1 MIFTYQPYPVRVV
14 FGYPLVDAVRKEI
27 IPVKE
32 RAVWIIASSRFDDL
46 VETLSENRLFP
57 IAGRSRDVVQHVPEE
72 IVKRE
77 VHVIK
82 KVRPDLLLSIGGGSA
97 TGLAKAIALEYPV
110 PIWAAPTTYSGSEM
124 TNIYGISSSGKK
136 IVGRDE
142 KVLPKTVFYDP
153 SLSENLPKGLAV
165 KSAMNAM
172 AHLIEA
178 VYSTNNNPFSYQNA
192 IQGIRSVYNGMI
204 DMSIQ
209 KSMDTEINE
218 KFLLGS
224 CLAGKTLCEVSMALH
239 HKAVHVLGGSFGM
252 DHASVHTVLLPYVF
266 NFQWPHLEKQAKNDF
281 WNIFSNGHP
290 PSILQKTAKKLG
302 APVTLRELGFQ
313 KKDAKK
319 AASQLMALTF
329 DNPAPMNQASLTRL
343 MKNAYDGMLE

>member
-1 MIFTYQPYPVRVV
+1 M
-14 FGYPLVDAVRKEI
+14 
-27 IPVKE
+27 
-32 RAVWIIASSRFDDL
+32 
-46 VETLSENRLFP
+46 
-57 IAGRSRDVVQHVPEE
+57 
-72 IVKRE
+72 
-77 VHVIK
+77 
-82 KVRPDLLLSIGGGSA
+82 RPDLLLSIGGGSA

-290 PSILQKTAKKLG
+290 PSILQKTVKKLG
-302 APVTLRELGFQ
+302 APITLRELGFQ